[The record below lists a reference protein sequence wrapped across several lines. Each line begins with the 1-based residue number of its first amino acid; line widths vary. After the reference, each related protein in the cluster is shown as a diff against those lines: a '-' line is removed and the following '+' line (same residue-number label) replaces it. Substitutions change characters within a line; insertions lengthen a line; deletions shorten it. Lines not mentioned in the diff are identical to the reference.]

1 MRDLDW
7 EKKHHRL
14 EKTLYVMVVERELNS
29 KKLMISGKLLMNRIL
44 LEKVYYK
51 VGSLH
56 FGVAKCSGA
65 KLTFLFVG
73 PHL

>member
-29 KKLMISGKLLMNRIL
+29 KKLMISGNL